1 MPNLR
6 EAVPGEPTQ
15 SGQAGGASGAGGRR
29 AARALPAVS
38 VVMPVL
44 NEERHLAEAVA
55 HVLGQDYPAAVE
67 VVLAV
72 GPSRDRTLEGARR
85 LAAAD
90 PRITAVR
97 DPRRPATAPL
107 HAAHGG
113 PLHPARARGE
123 VH

>member
-72 GPSRDRTLEGARR
+72 CPSRDRTLEVARR
-85 LAAAD
+85 LAAGR
-90 PRITAVR
+90 PRIPVAQN
-97 DPRRPATAPL
+97 PSAQNPAPL
-107 HAAHGG
+107 HALIAAPPNPH
-113 PLHPARARGE
+113 
-123 VH
+123 